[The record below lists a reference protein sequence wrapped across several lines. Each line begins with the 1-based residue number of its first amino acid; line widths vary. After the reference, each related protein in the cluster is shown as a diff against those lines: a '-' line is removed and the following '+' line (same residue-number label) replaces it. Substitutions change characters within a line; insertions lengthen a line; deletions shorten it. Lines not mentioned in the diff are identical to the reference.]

1 MTNQSTINPTQPVVD
16 SLLASAPVR
25 DNFAAAYNDINNIY
39 SLLGSISN
47 GTMAAQNA
55 NNVTITG
62 GRIDGTAI
70 GSTNPN
76 NGTFVSLTVTGAF
89 TQPDNSINY
98 NKIQQVSTTAL
109 LGNPAA
115 GAADVTEIPIN
126 TTLDMST
133 GTLGV
138 VNNTSTQKVIS
149 AKNGSIASTRHEIN
163 FIEGSGLSITVSDNS
178 GADRTDVTFS
188 APTLGTVSSVAVSG
202 ANGIGV
208 AGSPITTTGTI
219 DLTLGDITPSK
230 IGGTALSGTT
240 GTTNL
245 VFSNSPT
252 LVSPSLGTP
261 TVLVG
266 TNITGTAASLTAGTA
281 TTLANNTANSLA
293 GFNNS
298 GVYSDVTVST
308 GLSLSGG
315 LLTATASGGTVTTTG
330 SPSSGNLSK
339 FSGATAI
346 TNGDL
351 AGDVTTSGTLTTT
364 VSAIQGTSITGVTGT
379 GNVVL
384 DHTPTLIT
392 PVIGV
397 ATGTSL
403 SVSGQLT
410 STIAT
415 GSPPFVVSSTTQ
427 VANLNAATAGSTGS
441 SVINDSSTNATMYP
455 TWVAGTSGPQALEVS
470 SGSLTFNPSSGTLS
484 STTFVGALTG
494 NASTA
499 TTATNATNTGI
510 TDDTT
515 TNATMYPTWVTANT
529 GNLPEKVTSTK
540 FTFNPSTGILSS
552 TSFTGAGTG
561 LTGTAAS
568 LTAGNVTTNANL
580 TGPITS
586 VGNATSVASSIN
598 LPGSPTTTTQ
608 SASDSSTKVAT
619 TAYADTAAANAAS
632 AASAGLQV
640 DAATTAAGDTS
651 TWTYNNGASG
661 VGATFT
667 GPVNTA
673 ITIDGVAFS
682 AIGKDLLV
690 KNDTQSPSG
699 AFNGRGAI
707 FTRRTD
713 YDSASDIND
722 TGAIAI
728 TSGTVNGG
736 SSYILTTKVTTV
748 GTDPLTYTIFTPP
761 YANIIQNGG
770 ALGTPASGTL
780 TNCTGLPIATGVANL
795 GAGIA
800 TFLTTPSSA
809 NLASAVTDETGSG
822 ALVFATSPTFV
833 TPILGTPTSG
843 NLANCT
849 FPTLNQNTSGS
860 AASLSVSGQTGLM
873 TVTGLTSTN
882 RIKTVRDAADTILEL
897 GGSYTPSG
905 TWTSLTMV
913 TPVLGTPTSGVLT
926 NCTGTAASLTAGNVT
941 TNANMTGD
949 VTSSGSNATTVGAI
963 AGRTVA
969 NTAVTVSSN
978 AGTCPVTTLLDT
990 FTNSSAAT
998 MAITIAT
1005 SGATDGQKKIVRIY
1019 DFSGAT
1025 QTIGWT
1031 NTENSTVSVPL
1042 ISNGSTTLPLTV
1054 GFMYNNATSKWRC
1067 VGSA

>member
-1 MTNQSTINPTQPVVD
+1 
-16 SLLASAPVR
+16 
-25 DNFAAAYNDINNIY
+25 
-39 SLLGSISN
+39 
-47 GTMAAQNA
+47 MAAQNA
-55 NNVTITG
+55 NSVTISG
-62 GRIDGTAI
+62 GTINGTAI
-70 GSTNPN
+70 GTTNPN
-76 NGTFVSLTVTGAF
+76 NGTFVDLTITGAF
-89 TQPDNSINY
+89 TQPNNSIPY
-98 NKIQQVSTTAL
+98 NVIQQVSTTAL

-115 GAADVTEIPIN
+115 GSANVTEIPIGS
-126 TTLDMST
+126 TLDMST
-133 GTLGV
+133 GTLDV
-138 VNNTSTQKVIS
+138 VDNTSTQKVIS
-149 AKNGSIASTRHEIN
+149 AKNGSVTSTRHEIN
-163 FIEGSGLSITVSDNS
+163 FIEGSGLSIIVSDNN
-178 GADRTDVTFS
+178 GADRTDITFS
-188 APTLGTVSSVAVSG
+188 APTLGTVSSVAVTG

-230 IGGTALSGTT
+230 ISGTTLSGTT

-245 VFSNSPT
+245 VFSNSPA
-252 LVSPSLGTP
+252 LVNPALGTP
-261 TVLVG
+261 TALVG

-315 LLTATASGGTVTTTG
+315 LLTATSSGGTVTTTG

-339 FSGATAI
+339 FSGGTSI

-351 AGDVTTSGTLTTT
+351 TGDVTTTGTLATT
-364 VSAIQGTSITGVTGT
+364 VAAIQGTSITGVTGT

-392 PVIGV
+392 PVIGA

-455 TWVAGTSGPQALEVS
+455 TWVSGTSGPQALEVS
-470 SGSLTFNPSSGTLS
+470 SGSLTFNPSTGTLTA
-484 STTFVGALTG
+484 TTFVGALTG

-515 TNATMYPTWVTANT
+515 TNATMYPTWVTAST

-540 FTFNPSTGILSS
+540 FTFNPSSGVLSS

-580 TGPITS
+580 TGVITS
-586 VGNATSVASSIN
+586 AGNATSIASQTGTGTKFVVDN
-598 LPGSPTTTTQ
+598 GPT
-608 SASDSSTKVAT
+608 
-619 TAYADTAAANAAS
+619 
-632 AASAGLQV
+632 L
-640 DAATTAAGDTS
+640 
-651 TWTYNNGASG
+651 
-661 VGATFT
+661 
-667 GPVNTA
+667 
-673 ITIDGVAFS
+673 
-682 AIGKDLLV
+682 
-690 KNDTQSPSG
+690 
-699 AFNGRGAI
+699 
-707 FTRRTD
+707 
-713 YDSASDIND
+713 
-722 TGAIAI
+722 IA
-728 TSGTVNGG
+728 
-736 SSYILTTKVTTV
+736 
-748 GTDPLTYTIFTPP
+748 PL
-761 YANIIQNGG
+761 
-770 ALGTPASGTL
+770 LGTPA
-780 TNCTGLPIATGVANL
+780 
-795 GAGIA
+795 
-800 TFLTTPSSA
+800 
-809 NLASAVTDETGSG
+809 
-822 ALVFATSPTFV
+822 
-833 TPILGTPTSG
+833 SG

-849 FPTLNQNTSGS
+849 FPTLNQNTTGS
-860 AASLSVSGQTGLM
+860 AASLSISGQSGLM
-873 TVTGLTSTN
+873 TVSGLASTN
-882 RIKTVRDAADTILEL
+882 RIKTVRDAADTLLEL
-897 GGSYTPSG
+897 GGSYTPTG

-913 TPVLGTPTSGVLT
+913 TPVLGTPTSGVLSNCTGYPGTSALVTTGTLTSGATGAGFTVALGTSTITGILGSANGGTANGFTKFSGPTTSEKTKTLRDATDTILELGGSYTPTGTWTSLTMVTPVLGTPISGVLT

-1019 DFSGAT
+1019 DFSGAA

-1031 NTENSTVSVPL
+1031 NTENSTVSAPL
-1042 ISNGSTTLPLTV
+1042 TSNGSTTLPLTV
-1054 GFMYNNATSKWRC
+1054 GFMYNNSSGKWRTVASC
-1067 VGSA
+1067 